1 MTLFII
7 ILIVI
12 IKLNGGDFILLSEAL
27 KKFLKYQTINGSTIK
42 TIKHY
47 STHIQYFINFT
58 KDIEINSLTYEM
70 YEDYIV
76 FLKKKYKESQVFRG
90 QKIPLSSRT
99 VKTYVSAL
107 KTFLRYCYSHN
118 LLDNDIGNLIKMPK
132 YQKKVIHVLND
143 VQIQEILAYYDTD
156 TYLGCRNLLAISLM
170 LDCGLRVSEVSSL
183 TFSDFDIVNRCILV
197 NGKGQKQRYVPF
209 TDFVLKVYNKLVN
222 FNDFK
227 YPFCDVFGNRLQ
239 VSGIVQ
245 IVKRLKK
252 SLGYTT
258 LNPHLF
264 RHTFA
269 TLYLLNGGDPIS
281 LQTILGHTTL
291 YMTENYVHYANELM
305 VAKKM
310 TFTPLTQ
317 LKFSGS

>member
-1 MTLFII
+1 L
-7 ILIVI
+7 V
-12 IKLNGGDFILLSEAL
+12 LSEAL
-27 KKFLKYQTINGSTIK
+27 KKFLKYQTINCSTIK
-42 TIKHY
+42 TIRHY

-58 KDIEINSLTYEM
+58 KDIEINDLTYEI

-76 FLKKKYKESQVFRG
+76 FLKKKYKESQVFKG

-99 VKTYVSAL
+99 IKTYVSAL
-107 KTFLRYCYSHN
+107 KTFLKYCYSHN
-118 LLDNDIGNLIKMPK
+118 LLNNDIGDLIKMPK

-143 VQIQEILAYYDTD
+143 VQIQEILSYYDTS
-156 TYLGCRNLLAISLM
+156 TYLGCRNLFAISLM

-227 YPFCDVFGNRLQ
+227 YPFCDVLGNRLQ
-239 VSGIVQ
+239 VSGVTQ

-291 YMTENYVHYANELM
+291 YMTEVYVHIAQQIAIARNVKY
-305 VAKKM
+305 
-310 TFTPLTQ
+310 TPLSNIPFFQ
-317 LKFSGS
+317 NRKINFFPPVLLLPIGSS